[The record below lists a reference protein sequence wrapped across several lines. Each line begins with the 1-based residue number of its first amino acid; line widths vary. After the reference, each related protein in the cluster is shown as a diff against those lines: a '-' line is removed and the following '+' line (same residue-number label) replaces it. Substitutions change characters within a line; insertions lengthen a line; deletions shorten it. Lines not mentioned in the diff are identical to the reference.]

1 MSTEQPFGADDKP
14 IRGIHGFVRR
24 YIRELPDLTGKTVLD
39 IPSGDGRSTW
49 EFKKRG
55 ATVISLD
62 LFPEFMKVSD
72 VEARFADLSE
82 KLPVDDATI
91 DMIICQEGIEHV
103 PNQLFVLQEF
113 NRVLKPGGQLLMTTP
128 NASQLR
134 ARLSGFLFETDFWK
148 RMPPTAVDSVWFA
161 NESSEK
167 LYFGHLFLVGVQHLQ
182 TLMDI
187 SGFKVTERVKTDV
200 GTTAV
205 LLGITYPL
213 LALFSFLTPR
223 FYRKKIKAGS
233 DELVNGIFRERAK
246 LNLSPKTLFC
256 KHIFWVAEK
265 ERSLSET
272 SAYLKTVVRD

>member
-24 YIRELPDLTGKTVLD
+24 YIRELPDLTGKTVLA

-55 ATVISLD
+55 ATVLSH
-62 LFPEFMKVSD
+62 
-72 VEARFADLSE
+72 VEARFAELSE
-82 KLPVDDATI
+82 KLPVEDATI

-205 LLGITYPL
+205 VLGITYPL